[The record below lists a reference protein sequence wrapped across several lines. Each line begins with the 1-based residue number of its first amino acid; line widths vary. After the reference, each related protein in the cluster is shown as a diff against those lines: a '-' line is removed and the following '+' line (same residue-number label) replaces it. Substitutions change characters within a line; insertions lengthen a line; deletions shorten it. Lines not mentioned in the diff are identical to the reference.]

1 MSNRPPTAAD
11 DTVRGLPSV
20 SRRQDGGSG
29 SARSLLLT
37 VLGEFVLPAGEAPW
51 TATLLHVAGGL
62 GLEEKSARQALAR
75 LAADGWITAHRA
87 GRRVRWALTQPGH
100 ELLAGGAARIYSFGR
115 DAPAWDGRWLV
126 LLVTVPETRRQLR
139 HKLRS
144 RLTWAGFGS
153 PLPGVWVSPHPARE
167 AEAKQVT
174 EQLGLSAETF
184 SFTGPFAGIGAQ
196 RSLVEQ
202 AWHLGDLAARYQA
215 FLARFEDLRPAPG
228 DETLLAQIR
237 LVHEWRG
244 FPLADPGL
252 PRELLPPDWLGA
264 RAAAVFAGLHR
275 AWDAPARA
283 RWQELSAPAGPVA
296 WPARR
301 PARDHGT
308 GERP

>member
-1 MSNRPPTAAD
+1 MSNRPPIPAD

-29 SARSLLLT
+29 SARS
-37 VLGEFVLPAGEAPW
+37 
-51 TATLLHVAGGL
+51 
-62 GLEEKSARQALAR
+62 
-75 LAADGWITAHRA
+75 
-87 GRRVRWALTQPGH
+87 
-100 ELLAGGAARIYSFGR
+100 
-115 DAPAWDGRWLV
+115 V
-126 LLVTVPETRRQLR
+126 LLVTVPEARRQLR
-139 HKLRS
+139 HKLRT

-228 DETLLAQIR
+228 DDTLLAQIR
-237 LVHEWRG
+237 LVDE
-244 FPLADPGL
+244 
-252 PRELLPPDWLGA
+252 
-264 RAAAVFAGLHR
+264 
-275 AWDAPARA
+275 
-283 RWQELSAPAGPVA
+283 
-296 WPARR
+296 
-301 PARDHGT
+301 
-308 GERP
+308 

>member
-1 MSNRPPTAAD
+1 MPSRPTGPPPAAGD
-11 DTVRGLPSV
+11 PSRGRPSLP
-20 SRRQDGGSG
+20 RRPGGGSG
-29 SARSLLLT
+29 SARSVLLT
-37 VLGEFVLPAGEAPW
+37 MLGEFVLPSGEAPW
-51 TATLLHVAGGL
+51 TSTLLHVASGL

-100 ELLAGGAARIYSFGR
+100 ELLAEGAARIYPFGGG
-115 DAPAWDGRWLV
+115 APAWDGRWLV
-126 LLVTVPETRRQLR
+126 LLVTVPEARRQLR
-139 HKLRS
+139 HKLRT

-202 AWHLGDLAARYQA
+202 AWHLDDLAAGYQA
-215 FLARFEDLRPAPG
+215 FLARFEGLRPAPG
-228 DETLLAQIR
+228 DGTLLAQIR
-237 LVHEWRG
+237 LVHEWRQ

-252 PRELLPPDWLGA
+252 PRELLPPDWIGA
-264 RAAAVFAGLHR
+264 RAAAVFAALHH
-275 AWDAPARA
+275 AWEPAA
-283 RWQELSAPAGPVA
+283 RSRWRELSAAAGGAPSR
-296 WPARR
+296 WR
-301 PARDHGT
+301 
-308 GERP
+308 

>member
-1 MSNRPPTAAD
+1 MPPSAAD
-11 DTVRGLPSV
+11 DHVRGVPSLP
-20 SRRQDGGSG
+20 RRHDGGSG

-37 VLGEFVLPAGEAPW
+37 ILGEFVLPSGEPPW
-51 TATLLHVAGGL
+51 TSTLLHVGWGL

-75 LAADGWITAHRA
+75 LAADGWITARRA

-100 ELLAGGAARIYSFGR
+100 ELLAEGAARIYSFGR

-139 HKLRS
+139 HKLRT
-144 RLTWAGFGS
+144 RLTWAGFGC

-228 DETLLAQIR
+228 DDTLFAQIR
-237 LVHEWRG
+237 LVHEWRR

-252 PRELLPPDWLGA
+252 PRELLPPDWIGA
-264 RAAAVFAGLHR
+264 RAAAVFTGLHR
-275 AWDAPARA
+275 AWEAPARA
-283 RWQELSAPAGPVA
+283 RWAELGAAVVTAPKP
-296 WPARR
+296 
-301 PARDHGT
+301 
-308 GERP
+308 

>member
-1 MSNRPPTAAD
+1 VVDSLSSRP
-11 DTVRGLPSV
+11 
-20 SRRQDGGSG
+20 RRQGGGSG

-37 VLGEFVLPAGEAPW
+37 ILGEFVLPADEPPW
-51 TATLLHVAGGL
+51 TSALLHVAWGL

-75 LAADGWITAHRA
+75 LAAGGWITAHRA
-87 GRRVRWALTQPGH
+87 GRRVRWALTPQGH
-100 ELLAGGAARIYSFGR
+100 ELLAEGAARIYSFGR

-139 HKLRS
+139 HKLRT

-174 EQLGLSAETF
+174 EQLGLAAETF

-202 AWHLGDLAARYQA
+202 AWHLDDLAARYQA
-215 FLARFEDLRPAPG
+215 FLARFEDLRPEPG
-228 DETLLAQIR
+228 DGTLLAQIR
-237 LVHEWRG
+237 LVDEWRR

-252 PRELLPPDWLGA
+252 PRELLPPDWIGA
-264 RAAAVFAGLHR
+264 RAAAVFGGLHR
-275 AWDAPARA
+275 DWEAPARA
-283 RWQELSAPAGPVA
+283 RWAELGAAGAGAAVRSG
-296 WPARR
+296 RR
-301 PARDHGT
+301 SSQAAGR
-308 GERP
+308 

>member
-1 MSNRPPTAAD
+1 MSTRPAPPAGEP
-11 DTVRGLPSV
+11 RSP
-20 SRRQDGGSG
+20 RRHDGGSG

-37 VLGEFVLPAGEAPW
+37 ILGEFVLPAAEPPW

-62 GLEEKSARQALAR
+62 GVEEKSARQALAR
-75 LAADGWITAHRA
+75 LSADGWITAHRS

-100 ELLAGGAARIYSFGR
+100 ELLAEGAARIYSFGR
-115 DAPAWDGRWLV
+115 DVPAWDGRWLV

-139 HKLRS
+139 HKLRT

-202 AWHLGDLAARYQA
+202 AWHLGDLAARYSE
-215 FLARFEDLRPAPG
+215 FLAAFGDLRPAPG
-228 DETLLAQIR
+228 DETLSAQVR
-237 LVHEWRG
+237 LVHEWRR

-252 PRELLPPDWLGA
+252 PRELLPPDWIGA
-264 RAAAVFAGLHR
+264 RAAAVFVGQHR
-275 AWDAPARA
+275 AWEPAARA
-283 RWQELSAPAGPVA
+283 RWQELSAASG
-296 WPARR
+296 
-301 PARDHGT
+301 
-308 GERP
+308 

>member
-1 MSNRPPTAAD
+1 MSTRP
-11 DTVRGLPSV
+11 
-20 SRRQDGGSG
+20 

-37 VLGEFVLPAGEAPW
+37 ILGEFVLPSGEPPW
-51 TATLLHVAGGL
+51 TATLLHVAAGL
-62 GLEEKSARQALAR
+62 GLEEKAARQALAR

-100 ELLAGGAARIYSFGR
+100 ELLAEGAARIYSFGR

-139 HKLRS
+139 HRLRT

-174 EQLGLSAETF
+174 EQLGLSAATF
-184 SFTGPFAGIGAQ
+184 SFTGPFAGIGTQ

-202 AWHLGDLAARYQA
+202 AWHLGDLAARYEA
-215 FLARFEDLRPAPG
+215 FLARFWDLRPPPG
-228 DETLLAQIR
+228 DETLSAQVR
-237 LVHEWRG
+237 LVHEWRR

-252 PRELLPPDWLGA
+252 PRELLPPGWIGA
-264 RAAAVFAGLHR
+264 RAAAVFAGQHR
-275 AWDAPARA
+275 ALEPGARA
-283 RWQELSAPAGPVA
+283 RWQELSAAA
-296 WPARR
+296 
-301 PARDHGT
+301 
-308 GERP
+308 E

>member
-1 MSNRPPTAAD
+1 MSTGPPSAAGEPGHVPRPVT
-11 DTVRGLPSV
+11 
-20 SRRQDGGSG
+20 RRHDGGSG

-37 VLGEFVLPAGEAPW
+37 VLGEFVLPSGEPPW
-51 TATLLHVAGGL
+51 TSTLLHVAGGL
-62 GLEEKSARQALAR
+62 GLEEKSVRQALAR
-75 LAADGWITAHRA
+75 LAADGWVTAHRA

-100 ELLAGGAARIYSFGR
+100 ELLAEGAARIYSFGR
-115 DAPAWDGRWLV
+115 DAAAWDGRWLV

-139 HKLRS
+139 HKLRT

-202 AWHLGDLAARYQA
+202 AWHLGDLAARYGG
-215 FLARFEDLRPAPG
+215 FLAAFADLRPAPG
-228 DETLLAQIR
+228 DETLSAQIR
-237 LVHEWRG
+237 LVHEWRR

-252 PRELLPPDWLGA
+252 PRELLPPGWIGA
-264 RAAAVFAGLHR
+264 RAAAVFTGQHR
-275 AWDAPARA
+275 AWEPAARA
-283 RWQELSAPAGPVA
+283 RWQELGAPV
-296 WPARR
+296 
-301 PARDHGT
+301 
-308 GERP
+308 E

>member
-1 MSNRPPTAAD
+1 MSTRPRPAAAD
-11 DTVRGLPSV
+11 PGRGVPSPP
-20 SRRQDGGSG
+20 RRQDGGAA

-37 VLGEFVLPAGEAPW
+37 ILGEFVLPSDEPPW

-62 GLEEKSARQALAR
+62 GLEEKAARQALAR

-100 ELLAGGAARIYSFGR
+100 ELLAEGAARIYSFGR
-115 DAPAWDGRWLV
+115 NAPPWDGRWLV

-139 HKLRS
+139 HKLRT

-184 SFTGPFAGIGAQ
+184 SFTGPFAGIGTQ

-202 AWHLGDLAARYQA
+202 AWHLDDLAARYQGL
-215 FLARFEDLRPAPG
+215 LARFEDLRPAPG
-228 DETLLAQIR
+228 DETLSAQVR
-237 LVHEWRG
+237 LVHEWRR

-252 PRELLPPDWLGA
+252 PRELLPPDWIGA
-264 RAAAVFAGLHR
+264 RAASVFAGQHR
-275 AWDAPARA
+275 AWEPAARA
-283 RWQELSAPAGPVA
+283 RWRELGAAV
-296 WPARR
+296 
-301 PARDHGT
+301 
-308 GERP
+308 E

>member
-1 MSNRPPTAAD
+1 MSTRPPPAAGEPG
-11 DTVRGLPSV
+11 RGVPSLP
-20 SRRQDGGSG
+20 RGHDGGAA

-37 VLGEFVLPAGEAPW
+37 ILGEFVLPSDEPPW
-51 TATLLHVAGGL
+51 TSTLLHVAGGL
-62 GLEEKSARQALAR
+62 GLEEKAARQALAR

-100 ELLAGGAARIYSFGR
+100 ELLAEGAARIYSFGR

-126 LLVTVPETRRQLR
+126 LLVTVPETRRQVRHRLR
-139 HKLRS
+139 T

-174 EQLGLSAETF
+174 EQLGLAAATF

-202 AWHLGDLAARYQA
+202 AWHLDDLAARYEA
-215 FLARFEDLRPAPG
+215 FLAEFGDLRPAPG
-228 DETLLAQIR
+228 AETLSAQIR
-237 LVHEWRG
+237 LVHEWRR

-252 PRELLPPDWLGA
+252 PRELLPPDWIGA
-264 RAAAVFAGLHR
+264 RAAAVFAGQHR
-275 AWDAPARA
+275 AWEPGARA
-283 RWQELSAPAGPVA
+283 RWRELGAAV
-296 WPARR
+296 
-301 PARDHGT
+301 
-308 GERP
+308 E